1 MKSESR
7 RGFTL
12 IELLTV
18 IAIIGIMAGMLFPAI
33 NAVKRKSKIATS
45 QSTFSQWCTAV
56 NRYKSVYGFYP
67 NIGTAYSTSADTLHK
82 LEEVTTTQKFIKAL
96 SGKNPSGTALS
107 TADRTS
113 LNRNAE
119 EFCAFSKDDYAFYS
133 STIDTVNTLLV
144 DKFGNYKIRVVFDTD
159 STGSI
164 KKISGVTIP
173 DDISSAKSGTGLG
186 IDSTTGGIP
195 ARVIIFTA
203 AGEAAS
209 YDGITAPT
217 ALTADEAADI
227 IAIQ

>member
-1 MKSESR
+1 MKSASR

-33 NAVKRKSKIATS
+33 NAVRRKSKIATS

-67 NIGTAYSTSADTLHK
+67 NIGSKYDSSVDSVHK
-82 LEEVTTTQKFIKAL
+82 LDDTTITLKFVKAL
-96 SGKNPSGTALS
+96 SAKAPSGSALNN
-107 TADRTS
+107 ADRS
-113 LNRNAE
+113 ALNRNAE
-119 EFCAFSKDDYAFYS
+119 EFCAFSKEDYAYYS
-133 STIDTVNTLLV
+133 SAIDTATLLV
-144 DKFGNYKIRVVFDTD
+144 DKFGNYNVRVIFDTD

-164 KKISGVTIP
+164 KSIAGVTIP

-186 IDSTTGGIP
+186 IDSAKGGIP

-203 AGEAAS
+203 ASDAKS
-209 YDGITAPT
+209 YDGVTISP
-217 ALTADEAADI
+217 LTADEAADI

>member
-1 MKSESR
+1 MKSKSR

-33 NAVKRKSKIATS
+33 NAVRRKSKIATS

-67 NIGTAYSTSADTLHK
+67 NIGAKYDTSVDTLNK
-82 LEEVTTTQKFIKAL
+82 LDDVTTTQKFIKAL
-96 SGKNPSGTALS
+96 SGKNPSSSALNS
-107 TADRTS
+107 ADRTAF
-113 LNRNAE
+113 NRNAE

-133 STIDTVNTLLV
+133 STIDSANTLLV

-164 KKISGVTIP
+164 KKIAGVTIP

-186 IDSTTGGIP
+186 IDSATGGIP

-203 AGEAAS
+203 ASDAAS
-209 YDGITAPT
+209 FDGVTITP
-217 ALTADEAADI
+217 LTADEAADI

>member
-33 NAVKRKSKIATS
+33 NAVRRKSKIATS

-67 NIGTAYSTSADTLHK
+67 NIGTKYDSSVDSLHK
-82 LEEVTTTQKFIKAL
+82 LDTTTVTLKFVKAL
-96 SGKNPSGTALS
+96 TGKEPSGLALKDA
-107 TADRTS
+107 ADRTA

-119 EFCAFSKDDYAFYS
+119 EFCTFSKDDYAYYAQA
-133 STIDTVNTLLV
+133 DTNTLLV
-144 DKFGNYKIRVVFDTD
+144 DKFGNYKIRVIFDTD

-173 DDISSAKSGTGLG
+173 DDINSAKNGTGLG
-186 IDSTTGGIP
+186 IDSATGGIP

-203 AGEAAS
+203 AAEAAS
-209 YDGITAPT
+209 YDGTTTTP
-217 ALTADEAADI
+217 LTGDDAADI